1 MYKQNFVA
9 TIKCNGRILR
19 EHENDVVYL
28 PFNTEYSILLKNQ
41 DSRKASVN
49 IEVDGKDVLNGNSL
63 IVKGNESQEIKG
75 FMSDMSNT
83 NRFKFINKT
92 EAISKYR
99 GDKID
104 DGLIKVSFQFE
115 KHKPDPVII
124 NSPQWYYNPDLRYRG
139 FGYPY
144 GFSSTTVKFTSSS
157 NCCNA
162 VVTDSCDDGITV
174 KGSKINQNYS
184 YGNIDSLE
192 PNIHTIVLHL
202 KGETI
207 NKKEIHKPITIRSKL
222 KCSTCWREN
231 KSMNKFCHNCGTFL
245 D

>member
-19 EHENDVVYL
+19 EHDNDVVYL
-28 PFNTEYSILLKNQ
+28 PFNAEYSILLKNQ

-49 IEVDGKDVLNGNSL
+49 IQVDGKDVLNGNSL

-75 FMSDMSNT
+75 FMSDMNNT
-83 NRFKFINKT
+83 NKFKFINKT
-92 EAISKYR
+92 EEISKYR

-104 DGLIKVSFQFE
+104 DGFIRVTFQFE
-115 KHKPDPVII
+115 KHKSDPITI
-124 NSPQWYYNPDLRYRG
+124 NKPTWYYDPDIRYRG
-139 FGYPY
+139 FGDPY
-144 GFSSTTVKFTSSS
+144 GFSSTTMKFTSNSTY
-157 NCCNA
+157 CNA
-162 VVTDSCDDGITV
+162 VVTDACDDGITV
-174 KGSKINQNYS
+174 KGSKITQNYN

-192 PNIHTIVLHL
+192 PNIYTIVLHL

-207 NKKEIHKPITIRSKL
+207 NKKEIHKPVTIRSKL
-222 KCSTCWREN
+222 KCSTCGREN

-245 D
+245 E

>member
-28 PFNTEYSILLKNQ
+28 PFNTEYSILLKNK

-63 IVKGNESQEIKG
+63 IVKGNESQELKG

-92 EAISKYR
+92 EDISKYR

-124 NSPQWYYNPDLRYRG
+124 NSPQWYYNPDIRYRG
-139 FGYPY
+139 FGDQY

-157 NCCNA
+157 NYCNA
-162 VVTDSCDDGITV
+162 VVTDSCNDGITV

-222 KCSTCWREN
+222 KCSTCGREN